1 MVCMGCGKAKESYRT
16 DGPHAVKQA
25 SPAAVVRVDAAALE
39 PVAVAVASK
48 PSAAKKVNEAAP
60 AVDVAK
66 KPTVAQAATAP
77 TAKKEPVKEALPA
90 AKVPAPATAQ
100 SAAVQPPILPPAAW
114 ELREE
119 SSLQLEMSRM
129 RRQLDALRRI
139 GSYATALGSHDDFEE
154 DELDHES
161 GASRRDLAHPL
172 RSKRQTAEVEE
183 VASPSVGSS
192 DGSYGSWLVLGMG
205 MCATA
210 FGGVLTGW
218 GWYTT
223 RPDLWN
229 IGAPV
234 LIAGQCVVLL
244 GIVLEL
250 DALRKRRSD
259 SQTIDANRYE
269 DSVAEEAPRTRMT
282 RDNGQRLRGD
292 GRDHDGVASS
302 HLRTSSVRAP
312 GSRRR

>member
-1 MVCMGCGKAKESYRT
+1 MGCGKAKESYRT
-16 DGPHAVKQA
+16 DGPHSVKQA
-25 SPAAVVRVDAAALE
+25 APAAEAKLTAVSAEPAAVAPKSA
-39 PVAVAVASK
+39 
-48 PSAAKKVNEAAP
+48 AAKKPIEAAAVPSAKKPAATTPSAVQPAKEAPAKDAAP
-60 AVDVAK
+60 AAK
-66 KPTVAQAATAP
+66 ADEKAAM
-77 TAKKEPVKEALPA
+77 
-90 AKVPAPATAQ
+90 
-100 SAAVQPPILPPAAW
+100 PPAAW

-139 GSYATALGSHDDFEE
+139 GNYATALGGHDDFEE
-154 DELDHES
+154 DELDYES
-161 GASRRDLAHPL
+161 GASRRDQAHPL
-172 RSKRQTAEVEE
+172 RSKRQIAEVEE
-183 VASPSVGSS
+183 IASPSAESS
-192 DGSYGSWLVLGMG
+192 DGSYGSWMVLGMG

-259 SQTIDANRYE
+259 SQAQESSRFEDA
-269 DSVAEEAPRTRMT
+269 VAEEAPRTRMT

>member
-1 MVCMGCGKAKESYRT
+1 MGCGKAKESYRT

-25 SPAAVVRVDAAALE
+25 SPAAVVKVDAVVTE
-39 PVAVAVASK
+39 PVAVASK
-48 PSAAKKVNEAAP
+48 PSAAKKGSEAAP

-66 KPTVAQAATAP
+66 KPTVTPAATAP
-77 TAKKEPVKEALPA
+77 TAKKEPAKETLPA
-90 AKVPAPATAQ
+90 AKVPTPVAVP
-100 SAAVQPPILPPAAW
+100 SAAVQPATVPSAAW

-139 GSYATALGSHDDFEE
+139 GNYATALGSHDDFEE
-154 DELDHES
+154 DELGYES
-161 GASRRDLAHPL
+161 GAGRRDQAHPL
-172 RSKRQTAEVEE
+172 RSKRQVTEVEDA
-183 VASPSVGSS
+183 ASPSAESS

-218 GWYTT
+218 GWYTA

-259 SQTIDANRYE
+259 SQATEANRYE

-302 HLRTSSVRAP
+302 HLRTSSVRVP